1 MEVGQKVKIVRL
13 RERVPQ
19 DTINRVG
26 QVGSV
31 VSLKVVDGGLGA
43 IVEFDDGYT
52 TWFFDNELKPT

>member
-19 DTINRVG
+19 EIISRLG

-31 VSLKVVDGGLGA
+31 VSLKVVDGGVGA
-43 IVEFDDGYT
+43 IIKFSDGYM
-52 TWFFDNELKPT
+52 TWFFLNELQPA

>member
-19 DTINRVG
+19 DTINRLG

>member
-19 DTINRVG
+19 DTINRLG

-52 TWFFDNELKPT
+52 TWFFDNELKLA